1 MSKGK
6 KSCREHK
13 IKNLGILMKTVF
25 NSKNI
30 SMTIM
35 IKICIFR
42 IKTLTFK
49 KSCFNKKTNIS
60 LKEIKGHAVI
70 IRSAH

>member
-1 MSKGK
+1 
-6 KSCREHK
+6 
-13 IKNLGILMKTVF
+13 MKTVF

-49 KSCFNKKTNIS
+49 KSYFNKKMNIS

-70 IRSAH
+70 IRSAL